1 MNVSVLG
8 AGPHGHQ
15 VASLFAAEG
24 HTVRL
29 YDDTLTLLP
38 ATDVGARRAPWVIGA
53 AWPQVR
59 AGIAARVGQAPE
71 PYDGGRVVFPGARV
85 GTDVTL
91 GVHVHVEW
99 NASVCHGCTVGD
111 YVTLCPGVVLA
122 GEATIEPGAFVGA
135 NATVIHGGVTVGA
148 GAFVG
153 AGSVALD
160 DIPPGQVW
168 AGNPARKVAD
178 AWDHR
183 EMAQGG
189 RRRARLALPDRS

>member
-15 VASLFAAEG
+15 VGALLAADG
-24 HTVRL
+24 HRVAL
-29 YDDTLTLLP
+29 YDDTLALLP
-38 ATDVGARRAPWVIGA
+38 PTDVGARRAPWVVGA

-59 AGIAARVGQAPE
+59 GEVAARVGRASE
-71 PYDGGRVVFPGARV
+71 PFNAGRVVFPGAHI

-91 GVHVHVEW
+91 GRHVHVEW
-99 NASVCHGCTVGD
+99 NVSVCHGCTVGD
-111 YVTLCPGVVLA
+111 YVTLCPGAVLA

-135 NATVIHGGVTVGA
+135 NATVIHGGITIGAGALVGA
-148 GAFVG
+148 GAV
-153 AGSVALD
+153 VLD
-160 DIPPGQVW
+160 DVPPGEAW

-183 EMAQGG
+183 DMARGG
-189 RRRARLALPDRS
+189 RLRSRLAVPR